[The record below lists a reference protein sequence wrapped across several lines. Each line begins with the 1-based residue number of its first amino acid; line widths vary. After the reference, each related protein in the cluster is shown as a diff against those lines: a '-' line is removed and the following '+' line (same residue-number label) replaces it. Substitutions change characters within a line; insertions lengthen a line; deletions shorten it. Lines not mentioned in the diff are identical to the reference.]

1 MSKIPVV
8 TCTRPTV
15 DLALIDA
22 DVLRYELGAVQLD
35 HPYIKGEKVPAP
47 SSFVEG
53 LVQDRIE
60 TILDRTGAKDFLLF
74 LTGPGNFRFDIAK
87 QQPYKGNREDFEKPF
102 HWKTVDRYLRTVYPS
117 KIREAF
123 GNEADDELGIV
134 QLRSVLAGDKDNTC
148 IASRDKD
155 LRTVEGWHYSWA
167 CGEDQPEKP
176 LRYISQLEGYRF
188 FFQQML
194 TGDNTDNIIGC
205 GMKKEV
211 MWGGKLMMRR
221 KGVGKKAAEKLLDGL
236 ENAQQMYDVVREQ
249 YVTVF
254 EAEAD
259 TVMLEQARLLFIG
272 QTEKKQFKWHWIEVT
287 EYGISTEESK
297 AVEGKEPE
305 GDVGVLP
312 EDRRCE
318 GDSEQRPVDSSEVC
332 QSECETTTQS

>member
-1 MSKIPVV
+1 MSKIPVCK
-8 TCTRPTV
+8 TTRPTV

-74 LTGPGNFRFDIAK
+74 LTGPGNFRFEIAK
-87 QQPYKGNREDFEKPF
+87 QQPYKGNREDFEKPH
-102 HWKTVDRYLRTVYPS
+102 HWKTVDRYLRITYPS

-123 GNEADDELGIV
+123 GNEADDELGIT

-176 LRYISQLEGYRF
+176 LRYITQLEGYRF

-205 GMKKEV
+205 GKKLEV
-211 MWGGKLMMRR
+211 MWGGRLMLRR
-221 KGVGKKAAEKLLDGL
+221 KGVGKKAAEKILADL
-236 ENAQQMYDVVREQ
+236 ENQQQMYDAVRQQ
-249 YVTVF
+249 YVEVF
-254 EAEAD
+254 EEEAD

-272 QTEKKQFKWHWIEVT
+272 QTEKQQFKWHWIEVVEHGT
-287 EYGISTEESK
+287 CTEESK
-297 AVEGKEPE
+297 AVEGKESE
-305 GDVGVLP
+305 GTLDVSS

-318 GDSEQRPVDSSEVC
+318 STEELRPSDSSEVR
-332 QSECETTTQS
+332 QSECETTTQP